1 MKLGILIPATS
12 KGRNWNSYK
21 ESYLFQNTLK
31 SFLITYNQEYTYV
44 FYIGI
49 DREDPIYDNENNKN
63 EFNRFVSIMKNVSI
77 QFIYMDNIPKGHLTV
92 MWNVL
97 FKKAYDEN
105 CDYFFQCGDDIEY
118 KTKNWVKDCI
128 EILQKNNNIGLT
140 GPINNN
146 ARLLTQSFVSR
157 NHMIMFNYYFPPEII
172 NWFCDDW
179 INEVYRCI
187 GRFFPLKQHLC
198 INMGGEPRYTINNQS
213 YNNEK
218 EFMDNHNNMRQLCTS
233 LVQRDL
239 NKLKK

>member
-1 MKLGILIPATS
+1 MKIGILIPATS
-12 KGRNWNSYK
+12 KGRNWTSYK

-49 DREDPIYDNENNKN
+49 DRNDIIYDNEDNKKQF
-63 EFNRFVSIMKNVSI
+63 ERFMSIMKNVSI
-77 QFIYMDNIPKGHLTV
+77 QFIYMDNIPKGHLTL

-97 FKKAYDEN
+97 FKQAYDEN

-118 KTKNWVKDCI
+118 KTKHWIKDCV
-128 EILQKNNNIGLT
+128 EILQKNNNVGLT

-146 ARLLTQSFVSR
+146 ARILTQSFVSR

-179 INEVYRCI
+179 INEVYRSI
-187 GRFFPLKQHLC
+187 ERFYPLNQHFC
-198 INMGGEPRYTINNQS
+198 ENMGGQPRYVINNQAHK
-213 YNNEK
+213 NEN
-218 EFMDNHNNMRQLCTS
+218 EFMENHKKMRQLCTS

-239 NKLKK
+239 NKVRK

>member
-1 MKLGILIPATS
+1 MKIGILIPATS
-12 KGRNWNSYK
+12 KGRNWTSYK

-49 DREDPIYDNENNKN
+49 DRNDAIYDNENNKK
-63 EFNRFVSIMKNVSI
+63 EFERFVSIMKNVSI
-77 QFIYMDNIPKGHLTV
+77 QFIYMDNITKGHLTL
-92 MWNVL
+92 MWNLL
-97 FKKAYDEN
+97 FKHAYDEK

-118 KTKNWVKDCI
+118 KTKNWIKDCI
-128 EILQKNNNIGLT
+128 EILKKNNNVGLT

-187 GRFFPLKQHLC
+187 GRFFPLKQHFC

>member
-1 MKLGILIPATS
+1 
-12 KGRNWNSYK
+12 
-21 ESYLFQNTLK
+21 
-31 SFLITYNQEYTYV
+31 
-44 FYIGI
+44 
-49 DREDPIYDNENNKN
+49 
-63 EFNRFVSIMKNVSI
+63 
-77 QFIYMDNIPKGHLTV
+77 

-97 FKKAYDEN
+97 FKKAYDEK

-118 KTKNWVKDCI
+118 KTKNWIKDCI
-128 EILQKNNNIGLT
+128 EILKKNNNVGLT

-187 GRFFPLKQHLC
+187 GRFFPLKQHFC

>member
-1 MKLGILIPATS
+1 MKIGILIPATS
-12 KGRNWNSYK
+12 KGRNWSSYK

-49 DREDPIYDNENNKN
+49 DRNDAIYDNEDNKK
-63 EFNRFVSIMKNVSI
+63 EFERFVSIMKNVSI
-77 QFIYMDNIPKGHLTV
+77 QFIYMDNITKGHLTL
-92 MWNVL
+92 MWNLL
-97 FKKAYDEN
+97 FKHAYHEK

-118 KTKNWVKDCI
+118 KTKNWIKDCI

-157 NHMIMFNYYFPPEII
+157 NHMIMFKYYFPPEII

-187 GRFFPLKQHLC
+187 GRFFPLKQHFC
-198 INMGGEPRYTINNQS
+198 INMGGQPRYVINNQTH
-213 YNNEK
+213 NNQD
-218 EFMDNHNNMRQLCTS
+218 EFMENHKKMRQLCSS
-233 LVQRDL
+233 LVQQDL

>member
-12 KGRNWNSYK
+12 KGRNWTSYK

-63 EFNRFVSIMKNVSI
+63 QFNRFVSIMKNVSI

-97 FKKAYDEN
+97 FKKAYDEK

-118 KTKNWVKDCI
+118 KTKNWIKDCI
-128 EILQKNNNIGLT
+128 EILKKNNNVGLT

-187 GRFFPLKQHLC
+187 GRFFPLKQHFC